1 MNTRSKAI
9 LGLILV
15 GMFLLV
21 SAVLAQTSTSGANI
35 DKLYGSW
42 NVEVMTVNQPGADG
56 SHRFPA
62 LLTFGDEGSVITDE
76 PPSLGET
83 SGHGNWISNEDGS
96 ISYTFVG
103 MFSDGQGAY
112 TGKLKVVGTLQYDS
126 AADTWKGPFK
136 IDAFD
141 ADGKVVGSD
150 TGTFDMARITV
161 EMLE

>member
-1 MNTRSKAI
+1 MNTRSKAM

-83 SGHGNWISNEDGS
+83 SGHGNWISDEDGS
-96 ISYTFVG
+96 ISYSFVG

-112 TGKLKVVGTLQYDS
+112 TGKLKVVGSSDLIPPQTLGRDDS
-126 AADTWKGPFK
+126 GSML
-136 IDAFD
+136 FD
-141 ADGKVVGSD
+141 ADGKVVGGD